1 MNSSLLQPAERW
13 LDELFCLGMQTI
25 ARRQLRKFPPLSPTA
40 AGTAQSASLFSP
52 VPACRSEEV
61 RGTAWQRQGQFWR
74 QDLSFPS
81 ALVSAWPKNNTVFVR
96 TFAPERQ
103 LHRPAV
109 IVLHGLMSISTLA
122 YRPFLQAI
130 VAAGASAYFLEL
142 PYHHRRTPPGCF
154 SGDLFYTANF
164 ELTWQAARQ
173 AIADV
178 RRLAL
183 HLRANAAPV
192 IGILGFSLG
201 AWLAALTICGEPG
214 LDFAMLA
221 MPPASFND
229 LVWDSVLG
237 HHLRAQLERAQWSRP
252 QTAALTA
259 RLDPL
264 GYRPLLPPERL
275 EIFAAAHDA
284 IVPLTHVRAL
294 QQAWSVA
301 RMHEYDAGHLTVM
314 LSPQFKRDAANAL
327 QGQLQQGPQAAPEPA
342 GATALPASPPRSATR
357 PSAD

>member
-1 MNSSLLQPAERW
+1 MNSSLLQPAARW
-13 LDELFCLGMQTI
+13 LDELFCRGMQTI
-25 ARRQLRKFPPLSPTA
+25 ARRQQRKFPPLSPTA
-40 AGTAQSASLFSP
+40 SRAAQAASLFPP
-52 VPACRSEEV
+52 VSACRSEEV
-61 RGTAWQRQGQFWR
+61 QGTACQRQGQVWR
-74 QDLSFPS
+74 RDFSFPS
-81 ALVSAWPKNNTVFVR
+81 ALVSAWPKNDTVFVR

-142 PYHHRRTPPGCF
+142 PYHHRRTPPGSF

-183 HLRANAAPV
+183 YLRANAAPV

-201 AWLAALTICGEPG
+201 AWLAALTVCGEPA
-214 LDFAMLA
+214 LDFAVLA

-237 HHLRAQLERAQWSRP
+237 HRLRAQLERAQWSRP

-284 IVPLTHVRAL
+284 IVPLTHVRTL
-294 QQAWSVA
+294 QQAWSVP
-301 RMHEYDAGHLTVM
+301 RLHEYAAGHLTIM
-314 LSPQFKRDAANAL
+314 LSPQFKRDAANVL
-327 QGQLQQGPQAAPEPA
+327 QLQLQQGRRAAPVPA
-342 GATALPASPPRSATR
+342 GATALPASQLRSAL
-357 PSAD
+357 PP